1 MLPLHYEL
9 LKETFPEEKTIP
21 DMLELK
27 SRASLEM
34 SWNLFGNSKRMDGLG
49 PMMPSNLFVG
59 MMDCKHPGSKEIVK
73 NRTLPKKLQVC
84 YFTCFLIIV
93 AYNLR
98 FIVLFLSHYFHVENT
113 QNDSL

>member
-21 DMLELK
+21 DLLELK
-27 SRASLEM
+27 RRASFEM

-59 MMDCKHPGSKEIVK
+59 MMDCKHSGSNEIVK

-84 YFTCFLIIV
+84 YF
-93 AYNLR
+93 
-98 FIVLFLSHYFHVENT
+98 S
-113 QNDSL
+113 